1 MPLPR
6 NLFAPSFRRQRASNL
21 FAVIVGFMVFAATLA
36 VSGQALLSLLTI
48 TWDKDMQSRMT
59 IEIPAQDDETTMGQE
74 ERITQVLGLLKAMP
88 GVTKVTR
95 LSTSDIAG
103 LIKPWIKD
111 DKLLSALPLPTLI
124 DVEHSDA
131 VPLSAENI
139 RDKLVHLSRDIRVS
153 DHASWLADLASLK
166 YGLVLVGGIVA
177 LLAALTL
184 ATTVSLFCRAVM
196 SGEQSTMTLLN
207 VIGSTDQDIIQHFQN
222 LAMRLS
228 WPAALT
234 GFLLSVPVIGAF
246 LYFGRQMA
254 DLHEFGVIEWGVMA
268 GASLI
273 VPLLAVGIA
282 GLSARLSVTNLLKE
296 MA

>member
-6 NLFAPSFRRQRASNL
+6 DLFAPSFRRQRASSL

-36 VSGQALLSLLTI
+36 VSGQALLSLLTL

-59 IEIPAQDDETTMGQE
+59 VEIPAAEDETSSSQE
-74 ERITQVLGLLKAMP
+74 ERIGQILSLLKVMP

-95 LSTSDIAG
+95 LGEGDVAG

-111 DKLLSALPLPTLI
+111 EKLLKALPLPTLI
-124 DVEHSDA
+124 DVEHGDT
-131 VPLSAENI
+131 PLSADTVHDRLTSI
-139 RDKLVHLSRDIRVS
+139 VRDVRVS
-153 DHASWLADLASLK
+153 DHASWLSDLAALK
-166 YGLVLVGGIVA
+166 HGLVIVGGVVA

-207 VIGSTDQDIIQHFQN
+207 VIGSTDHDIIQHFQS

-228 WPAALT
+228 WPAALI
-234 GFLLSVPVIGAF
+234 GFILATPVITLF

-254 DLHEFGVIEWGVMA
+254 DLHGFGPMEWAILAVA
-268 GASLI
+268 AVT
-273 VPLLAVGIA
+273 VPMLAVGIA
-282 GLSARLSVTNLLKE
+282 GLSARLSVTNLLRE